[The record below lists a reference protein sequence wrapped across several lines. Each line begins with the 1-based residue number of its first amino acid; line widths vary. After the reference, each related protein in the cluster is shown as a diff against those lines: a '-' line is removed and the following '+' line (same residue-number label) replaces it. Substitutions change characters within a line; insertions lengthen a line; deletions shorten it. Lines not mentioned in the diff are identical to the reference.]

1 MACEIA
7 TERSL
12 AEAFVT
18 KGISDLEDSVMEFV
32 NGRNLA
38 TERIRKLYTAL
49 TGDEVQKAA
58 FWQEFKKSAERR
70 NGIIHAG
77 VLAGPTEAEK
87 SYKAADDLVAHLN
100 E

>member
-1 MACEIA
+1 
-7 TERSL
+7 
-12 AEAFVT
+12 
-18 KGISDLEDSVMEFV
+18 
-32 NGRNLA
+32 
-38 TERIRKLYTAL
+38 L
-49 TGDEVQKAA
+49 TGGEVQKAA